1 MGIIYIYVHIQC
13 MTNHHDYGWSWLAFQ
28 CVRLS
33 ATAAAAVD
41 GTQMGLVFS
50 WILWHVERSGILMD
64 TGYPKITW
72 AVFKTPVAW
81 CFFGGLYYQ
90 KNTQLILGITII
102 QERGIPINQPVAP
115 GEICGVANPVERVLQ
130 RPTCGD
136 QHERWIWRRESWRF
150 PKIG

>member
-1 MGIIYIYVHIQC
+1 MGIIYIYIYVHIQC

-90 KNTQLILGITII
+90 KKY
-102 QERGIPINQPVAP
+102 PINI
-115 GEICGVANPVERVLQ
+115 GDYNNPRTGNPYK
-130 RPTCGD
+130 PTSSA
-136 QHERWIWRRESWRF
+136 RRNLRSRESCRTCSSTAHVRGSTWTMDLEARVVEVS
-150 PKIG
+150 